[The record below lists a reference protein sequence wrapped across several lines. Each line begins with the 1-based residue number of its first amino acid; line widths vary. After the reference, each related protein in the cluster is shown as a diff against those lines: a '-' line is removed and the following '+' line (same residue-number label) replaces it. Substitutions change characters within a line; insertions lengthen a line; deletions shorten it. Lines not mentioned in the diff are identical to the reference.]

1 MSRPRVRTASLVAL
15 VIVLAAGAGTAG
27 FFETRAVRRHQGPT
41 PTTSAGPTAWPAAL
55 SAATASPAPVATA
68 GAGRAATAAA
78 VARALAAPLRDGALG
93 ARLLA
98 QVIDVDS
105 GTPLYGHL
113 PGTAA
118 APASTAKLLTAAA
131 VLAAYPAT
139 HRFTTS
145 VAAGAAG
152 TLVLVG
158 GGDPTLTAVAAGK
171 TADYPGAARISDLAA
186 QLHGVPVTRVV
197 VDDSLFA
204 GPSVSPDWAGEDVP
218 SSYASAITA
227 VMADGGRAHP
237 GDAIRSSAPD
247 LAAGRALAAALGHPQ
262 LPVTRGAAPS
272 GARTLATVR
281 SAPLRELVE
290 QMLQQSDN
298 VIAEVLA
305 RQVAVARH
313 QPASFTGAA
322 AAVRAELAGLHVQV
336 GAGMRDGSGLAAA
349 DRVSPAALTAVLRL
363 AATGPAG
370 PRALLAGLPV
380 AAGSGTVADRYLG
393 GRAGAAGAGAVRAK
407 TGTLTGV
414 SSLAGLVHTRDGR
427 LLAFALIAD
436 RVPAGAAATDA
447 ADAALDAVA
456 ATLARC
462 GCS

>member
-1 MSRPRVRTASLVAL
+1 VRTASLVAL

-27 FFETRAVRRHQGPT
+27 FFETRALRSHRDPA
-41 PTTSAGPTAWPAAL
+41 PSASAAPTAWPAAL
-55 SAATASPAPVATA
+55 SAATAAPAPVVTA
-68 GAGRAATAAA
+68 GAGQVPAAAA
-78 VARALAAPLRDGALG
+78 VARALATPVRDPALG
-93 ARLLA
+93 SRLLA

-105 GTPLYGHL
+105 GTSLFADR
-113 PGTAA
+113 PGTPA

-131 VLAAYPAT
+131 VLAAYPGT

-145 VAAGAAG
+145 VAAGAGGA
-152 TLVLVG
+152 LVLVG
-158 GGDPTLTAVAAGK
+158 GGDPTLTAAAAGK
-171 TADYPGAARISDLAA
+171 AADYPGAARISDLAA
-186 QLHGVPVTRVV
+186 QLHGVPVTRIV

-204 GPSVSPDWAGEDVP
+204 GPSVSPDWAAEDVP

-227 VMADGGRAHP
+227 VLADGGRARP
-237 GDAIRSSAPD
+237 GDAIRSAAPD
-247 LAAGRALAAALGHPQ
+247 LAAGHALAAALGHAD

-313 QPASFTGAA
+313 LPASFTGAA
-322 AAVRAELAGLHVQV
+322 AAVRAEMAGLGVQV
-336 GAGMRDGSGLAAA
+336 GAGLRDGSGLAAA
-349 DRVSPAALTAVLRL
+349 DRVSPAALVAVLRL

-380 AAGSGTVADRYLG
+380 AAWSGTLADRYLG
-393 GRAGAAGAGAVRAK
+393 GRAVAAGAGAVRAK

-414 SSLAGLVHTRDGR
+414 SSLAGVVHTRDGR

-436 RVPAGAAATDA
+436 RVPPGAAATDA
-447 ADAALDAVA
+447 ADAALDAIA